1 MNTCLQS
8 ISTTIGKDKMTIMFP
23 FQFSW
28 QKSEFSQKD
37 IQLELTN
44 VVFVN
49 YETNFS
55 LFLTCFINTWWQ
67 LPFYINERSIC

>member
-49 YETNFS
+49 YEKISVYF
-55 LFLTCFINTWWQ
+55 
-67 LPFYINERSIC
+67 